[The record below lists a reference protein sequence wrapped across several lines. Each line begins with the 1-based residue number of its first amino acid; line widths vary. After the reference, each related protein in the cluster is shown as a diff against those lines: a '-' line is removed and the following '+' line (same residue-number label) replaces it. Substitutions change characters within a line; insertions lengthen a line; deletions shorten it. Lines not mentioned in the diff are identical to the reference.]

1 MKKMFS
7 AVLWSVHDTCIP
19 LQSHLLTRNLF
30 ELFPISLEG
39 SSYRRSKNVGYT
51 IMLFDGVQYIDD

>member
-19 LQSHLLTRNLF
+19 LQFHLLTRNLF

>member
-19 LQSHLLTRNLF
+19 LQSRLLTRNLF

>member
-7 AVLWSVHDTCIP
+7 AVLWSVHDTYIP

-30 ELFPISLEG
+30 ELFPISLEA

>member
-1 MKKMFS
+1 MFS
-7 AVLWSVHDTCIP
+7 AVLSSVHDTCIP
-19 LQSHLLTRNLF
+19 LPSNFLTRNLL

-39 SSYRRSKNVGYT
+39 SSYRRSRNVGYI